1 MLDQGLRKDAERNR
15 QRLIEAG
22 RVLLAERGADT
33 TLNEIAHHA
42 GVGVGTAYRR
52 FPHKQ
57 ALFDA
62 IFEQQIDELKAILQ
76 AALANP
82 DPWAGLVDYLERS
95 LALQA
100 QDLGMAQVL
109 SGRRVRPEQH
119 DWERDRLAPLVNELI
134 ENAKAQGLVRPDV
147 TGTDL
152 VFIQIGLIGISEVA
166 RRTSIPAVRGDV
178 HDLHRRYL
186 WLMLDAL
193 RVHPHA
199 SSALPV
205 AALTTDE
212 THRLLA
218 QRATPV
224 SD

>member
-1 MLDQGLRKDAERNR
+1 MTDQRLRKDAERNR
-15 QRLIEAG
+15 QKLIDAG
-22 RVLLAERGADT
+22 RALLAERGMDT

-62 IFEQQIDELKAILQ
+62 IFEQQISDLELVLHDS
-76 AALANP
+76 LANP
-82 DPWAGLVDYLERS
+82 DAWAGVVDYLERS

-100 QDLGMAQVL
+100 DDLGMAQVL

-134 ENAKAQGLVRPDV
+134 AKAQAQGVVRSDAS
-147 TGTDL
+147 GTDL
-152 VFIQIGLIGISEVA
+152 VFIQIGLIAVA
-166 RRTSIPAVRGDV
+166 EAVRTTDSPLIRSDV
-178 HDLHRRYL
+178 HALHRRYL

-193 RVHPHA
+193 RVHPHEA
-199 SSALPV
+199 SALPI

-218 QRATPV
+218 QR
-224 SD
+224 SSLSGE